1 MERLAKRGESRMKR
15 WVEELAATE
24 FPKGR
29 HSQGGQDGVLRAIFK
44 AIGTVNTPPL
54 AVEFGFDCDSLT
66 GGFGSN
72 VANLVLH
79 EGWRAVLLDG
89 GHENAAINLHR
100 EFLTSAN
107 IVEVFARHGV
117 PAEPDY
123 VSIDLDS
130 TDLWVFR
137 TLLTSFRARVFTVE
151 YNSHFP
157 LDAAITFPDDP
168 DERWQQ
174 DRGYGASLKAL
185 VLVAEEAG
193 YSLVTVVPK
202 LDAVFVRNDLLD
214 DGSGRLVPTLETWR
228 PATSLRFHAPLAIP
242 SRTALFLD
250 YEVFRQTGGDL
261 TASRAA
267 ARGVCEQCLLGGE
280 AKRGPVRRLVNA
292 CKRFLRRL
300 LGT

>member
-1 MERLAKRGESRMKR
+1 MKR
-15 WVEELAATE
+15 WVEELAATD

-29 HSQGGQDGVLRAIFK
+29 HSQGGQDGVLGLIF
-44 AIGTVNTPPL
+44 ARIGTVNTPPL
-54 AVEFGFDCDSLT
+54 AVEFGFDSDSLT

-72 VANLVLH
+72 VANLVFH
-79 EGWRAVLLDG
+79 QGWRALLLDG
-89 GHENAAINLHR
+89 GHENTAINLHR

-107 IVEVFARHGV
+107 IVEVFTRHGV

-137 TLLTSFRARVFTVE
+137 ALLKRFRARVFSVE

-168 DERWQQ
+168 AERWQQ

-193 YSLVTVVPK
+193 YSLVKVVPK
-202 LDAVFVRNDLLD
+202 LDAFFVRSDLLD
-214 DGSGRLVPTLETWR
+214 DGSGRLVPALETWR
-228 PATSLRFHAPLAIP
+228 AATSLSFHAPLRDP
-242 SRTALFLD
+242 SRVGIFLD
-250 YEVFRQTGGDL
+250 YEVFRRTGGDL

-267 ARGVCEQCLLGGE
+267 ARGVSEQCLFGE
-280 AKRGPVRRLVNA
+280 GKDRGPVRR
-292 CKRFLRRL
+292 FLRTWKRALARL
-300 LGT
+300 VGRS

>member
-1 MERLAKRGESRMKR
+1 MKR

-29 HSQGGQDGVLRAIFK
+29 HSQGGQDGVLGTIF
-44 AIGTVNTPPL
+44 AQIGTVNTPPL
-54 AVEFGFDCDSLT
+54 AVEFGFDSDSLT

-79 EGWRAVLLDG
+79 QGWRALLLDG
-89 GHENAAINLHR
+89 GHENPAINLHR
-100 EFLTSAN
+100 EFLTAAN
-107 IVEVFARHGV
+107 IVEVFTRHGM
-117 PAEPDY
+117 PPEPDY

-137 TLLTSFRARVFTVE
+137 ALLKSFRARVFSVE

-168 DERWQQ
+168 AERWQE
-174 DRGYGASLKAL
+174 DRGYGVSLKAL

-202 LDAVFVRNDLLD
+202 LDAFFVRNDLLD
-214 DGSGRLVPTLETWR
+214 DGSGRLAPELETWR
-228 PATSLRFHAPLAIP
+228 AATSLSFHAPLRDP
-242 SRTALFLD
+242 SRVGIFLD
-250 YEVFRQTGGDL
+250 YEVFRRTGGDL
-261 TASRAA
+261 AASRAA
-267 ARGVCEQCLLGGE
+267 ARGVSEQCLLGGE
-280 AKRGPVRRLVNA
+280 GKLGPVRRFLRT
-292 CKRFLRRL
+292 CKRALARL
-300 LGT
+300 VGRS

>member
-1 MERLAKRGESRMKR
+1 MKR

-29 HSQGGQDGVLRAIFK
+29 HSQGGQDGVLGAIF
-44 AIGTVNTPPL
+44 AQIGTVNTPPL
-54 AVEFGFDCDSLT
+54 AVEFGFDSDSLT

-79 EGWRAVLLDG
+79 QGWRALLLDG
-89 GHENAAINLHR
+89 GHENPVINLHR
-100 EFLTSAN
+100 EFLTAAN
-107 IVEVFARHGV
+107 IVEVFTRHGV
-117 PAEPDY
+117 PPEPDY

-137 TLLTSFRARVFTVE
+137 VLLKSFRARVFSVE

-168 DERWQQ
+168 AERWQE
-174 DRGYGASLKAL
+174 DRGYGVSLKAL

-202 LDAVFVRNDLLD
+202 LDAFFVRNDLLD
-214 DGSGRLVPTLETWR
+214 DGSGRLAPELETWR
-228 PATSLRFHAPLAIP
+228 AATSLSFHAPLRDP
-242 SRTALFLD
+242 SRVGIFLD
-250 YEVFRQTGGDL
+250 YEVFQRTGGDL
-261 TASRAA
+261 AASRAA
-267 ARGVCEQCLLGGE
+267 ARGVSEQCLLGGE
-280 AKRGPVRRLVNA
+280 VKRGPVRR
-292 CKRFLRRL
+292 FLRACRRALSRL
-300 LGT
+300 LGMS

>member
-1 MERLAKRGESRMKR
+1 MKR

-29 HSQGGQDGVLRAIFK
+29 HSQGGQDGVLRAIF
-44 AIGTVNTPPL
+44 AQIGTVNTPPF

-72 VANLVLH
+72 VAELVLH
-79 EGWRAVLLDG
+79 QGWQALLLDG

-100 EFLTSAN
+100 EFLTAAN
-107 IVEVFARHGV
+107 IVEVFTRHGV
-117 PAEPDY
+117 PPEPDY

-137 TLLTSFRARVFTVE
+137 AILTSFRARVFTVE

-168 DERWQQ
+168 AERWQEA
-174 DRGYGASLKAL
+174 RGYGVSLKSL
-185 VLVAEEAG
+185 VLAAEEAG
-193 YSLVTVVPK
+193 YSLVAVVPR

-214 DGSGRLVPTLETWR
+214 DGTGRLVPALETWR
-228 PATSLRFHAPLAIP
+228 SATSLPFHAPLRDP
-242 SRTALFLD
+242 SRVGIFLD
-250 YEVFRQTGGDL
+250 YEVFQRTGGDL
-261 TASRAA
+261 IASRAA
-267 ARGVCEQCLLGGE
+267 ARGVCEQCLLGGGE
-280 AKRGPVRRLVNA
+280 KRGPVRRFLRA
-292 CKRFLRRL
+292 CKRALGRL
-300 LGT
+300 VGT

>member
-1 MERLAKRGESRMKR
+1 MKR

-29 HSQGGQDGVLRAIFK
+29 HSQGGQDGVLRAIFEQ
-44 AIGTVNTPPL
+44 IGTVNTPPL
-54 AVEFGFDCDSLT
+54 AVEFGFDCDSLA

-79 EGWRAVLLDG
+79 HGWRAVLLDG

-107 IVEVFARHGV
+107 IVEVFTRHGV
-117 PAEPDY
+117 APEPDY

-137 TLLTSFRARVFTVE
+137 ALLKSFRARVFSVE

-157 LDAAITFPDDP
+157 LDAAMTFADDP
-168 DERWQQ
+168 AERWQQ
-174 DRGYGASLKAL
+174 DRGYGASLRAL
-185 VLVAEEAG
+185 ALVAEEAG

-202 LDAVFVRNDLLD
+202 LDAFFVRNDLLD

-228 PATSLRFHAPLAIP
+228 PATSLLFHAPLRDP
-242 SRTALFLD
+242 SRVGIFLD
-250 YEVFRQTGGDL
+250 YEVWQKTGGDL

-267 ARGVCEQCLLGGE
+267 ARGVSEQCLLGGE
-280 AKRGPVRRLVNA
+280 AKRGPVRRFLRA
-292 CKRFLRRL
+292 CKRALGRL
-300 LGT
+300 VGKG

>member
-1 MERLAKRGESRMKR
+1 MKR

-29 HSQGGQDGVLRAIFK
+29 HSQGGQDGVLRAIFEQ
-44 AIGTVNTPPL
+44 IGTVNTPPL
-54 AVEFGFDCDSLT
+54 AVEFGFDSDSLA
-66 GGFGSN
+66 GGCGSN
-72 VANLVLH
+72 GVNLVLH
-79 EGWRAVLLDG
+79 QGWQALLLDG

-107 IVEVFARHGV
+107 IVEVFTRHGV

-137 TLLTSFRARVFTVE
+137 VLLKSFRARVFTVE

-174 DRGYGASLKAL
+174 DRGML
-185 VLVAEEAG
+185 VQ
-193 YSLVTVVPK
+193 P
-202 LDAVFVRNDLLD
+202 
-214 DGSGRLVPTLETWR
+214 
-228 PATSLRFHAPLAIP
+228 
-242 SRTALFLD
+242 
-250 YEVFRQTGGDL
+250 QTGH
-261 TASRAA
+261 R
-267 ARGVCEQCLLGGE
+267 
-280 AKRGPVRRLVNA
+280 
-292 CKRFLRRL
+292 
-300 LGT
+300 

>member
-1 MERLAKRGESRMKR
+1 MKR

-29 HSQGGQDGVLRAIFK
+29 HSQGGQDGVLRAIF
-44 AIGTVNTPPL
+44 AHVGTVNTPPL
-54 AVEFGFDCDSLT
+54 AVEFGFDCDSFT

-79 EGWRAVLLDG
+79 QGWQAILLDG

-100 EFLTSAN
+100 EFLTSEN
-107 IVEVFARHGV
+107 IVEVFTKHGV
-117 PAEPDY
+117 PEEPDY

-130 TDLWVFR
+130 TDLWIFR
-137 TLLTSFRARVFTVE
+137 SLLKCFRARVFTVE

-168 DERWQQ
+168 AERWQQ
-174 DRGYGASLKAL
+174 DRGYGVSLKAL
-185 VLVAEEAG
+185 VLAAAEEG

-202 LDAVFVRNDLLD
+202 LDAVFVRNDLLE
-214 DGSGRLVPTLETWR
+214 DGSGTLVPPLETWR
-228 PATSLRFHAPLAIP
+228 AATGVSFHAPLRDP
-242 SRTALFLD
+242 SRIGIFLD
-250 YEVFRQTGGDL
+250 YEVWQKTGGDL

-267 ARGVCEQCLLGGE
+267 ARGVCEQCLLGE
-280 AKRGPVRRLVNA
+280 VPKRGPVRR
-292 CKRFLRRL
+292 FLRTCRRALGRL
-300 LGT
+300 VGRA

>member
-1 MERLAKRGESRMKR
+1 MKR

-29 HSQGGQDGVLRAIFK
+29 HSQGGQDGVLRAIFE
-44 AIGTVNTPPL
+44 AIGAVNTPPL
-54 AVEFGFDCDSLT
+54 AVEFGFDCDSLA

-79 EGWRAVLLDG
+79 QGWQALLLDG

-107 IVEVFARHGV
+107 IVEVFTRHGV
-117 PAEPDY
+117 ASEPDY
-123 VSIDLDS
+123 ISIDLDS

-137 TLLTSFRARVFTVE
+137 ALLKSFRARVFSVE

-157 LDAAITFPDDP
+157 LDASITFADDP
-168 DERWQQ
+168 AEGWQQ

-193 YSLVTVVPK
+193 YSLVAVVPK
-202 LDAVFVRNDLLD
+202 LDAFFVRNDLLE
-214 DGSGRLVPTLETWR
+214 DGSGRLAPELETWR
-228 PATSLRFHAPLAIP
+228 AATSLLFHAPLRDP
-242 SRTALFLD
+242 SRVGIFLD
-250 YEVFRQTGGDL
+250 YEVFQRNGGDL
-261 TASRAA
+261 AASRAA
-267 ARGVCEQCLLGGE
+267 ARGVSEQCLLGGE
-280 AKRGPVRRLVNA
+280 VKRGPVRR
-292 CKRFLRRL
+292 FLRTWKRALGRL
-300 LGT
+300 VGRS

>member
-1 MERLAKRGESRMKR
+1 MKR

-29 HSQGGQDGVLRAIFK
+29 HSQGGQDGVLRAIFE

-54 AVEFGFDCDSLT
+54 AVEFGFDSDSLA
-66 GGFGSN
+66 GGYGSN

-79 EGWRAVLLDG
+79 HGWRAVLLDG
-89 GHENAAINLHR
+89 GHANAAINLHR

-107 IVEVFARHGV
+107 IVEVFTRHGV
-117 PAEPDY
+117 TPEPDY

-137 TLLTSFRARVFTVE
+137 ALLKSFRARVFTVE

-174 DRGYGASLKAL
+174 DRGYGASLKCL
-185 VLVAEEAG
+185 VLAAEEAG

-214 DGSGRLVPTLETWR
+214 DGSGRLVAAFETWR
-228 PATSLRFHAPLAIP
+228 PATSLRFHTPLRDPLRIGI
-242 SRTALFLD
+242 FLD
-250 YEVFRQTGGDL
+250 FEVFQRTGGDL

-280 AKRGPVRRLVNA
+280 VKRGPVRR
-292 CKRFLRRL
+292 FLRACTRALGRL
-300 LGT
+300 VGKR

>member
-1 MERLAKRGESRMKR
+1 MKR

-29 HSQGGQDGVLRAIFK
+29 HSQGGQDGVLGAIF
-44 AIGTVNTPPL
+44 AQIGTVNTPPL
-54 AVEFGFDCDSLT
+54 AVEFGFDSDSLT

-79 EGWRAVLLDG
+79 QGWRALLLDG
-89 GHENAAINLHR
+89 GHENPVINLHR
-100 EFLTSAN
+100 EFLTAAN
-107 IVEVFARHGV
+107 IVEVFTRHGV
-117 PAEPDY
+117 PPEPDY

-137 TLLTSFRARVFTVE
+137 VLLKSFRARVFSVE

-168 DERWQQ
+168 AERWQE
-174 DRGYGASLKAL
+174 DRGYGVSLKAL

-202 LDAVFVRNDLLD
+202 LDAFFVRNDLLD
-214 DGSGRLVPTLETWR
+214 DGSGRLAPELETWR
-228 PATSLRFHAPLAIP
+228 AATSLSFHAPLRDP
-242 SRTALFLD
+242 SRVGIFLD
-250 YEVFRQTGGDL
+250 YEVFQRTGGDL
-261 TASRAA
+261 AASRAA
-267 ARGVCEQCLLGGE
+267 ARGVSEQCLLGGE
-280 AKRGPVRRLVNA
+280 VKRGPVRRFLRA
-292 CKRFLRRL
+292 CKRALGRL
-300 LGT
+300 VGRS

>member
-1 MERLAKRGESRMKR
+1 MKR

-29 HSQGGQDGVLRAIFK
+29 HSQGGQDGVLGTIF
-44 AIGTVNTPPL
+44 AQIGTVNTPPL
-54 AVEFGFDCDSLT
+54 AVEFGFDSDSLT

-79 EGWRAVLLDG
+79 QGWRALLLDG
-89 GHENAAINLHR
+89 GHENPAINLHR
-100 EFLTSAN
+100 EFLTAAN
-107 IVEVFARHGV
+107 IVEVFTRHGV
-117 PAEPDY
+117 PPEPDY

-137 TLLTSFRARVFTVE
+137 VLLKSFRARVFSVE

-168 DERWQQ
+168 AERWQE
-174 DRGYGASLKAL
+174 DRGYGVSLKAL

-202 LDAVFVRNDLLD
+202 LDAFFVRNDLLD
-214 DGSGRLVPTLETWR
+214 DGSGRLAPELETWR
-228 PATSLRFHAPLAIP
+228 AATSLSFHAPLRDP
-242 SRTALFLD
+242 SRVGIFLD
-250 YEVFRQTGGDL
+250 YEVFQRTGGDL
-261 TASRAA
+261 AASRAA
-267 ARGVCEQCLLGGE
+267 ARGVSEQCLLGGE
-280 AKRGPVRRLVNA
+280 VKRGPVRRFLRA
-292 CKRFLRRL
+292 CKRALGRL
-300 LGT
+300 VGRS